1 MIGEKVIIVAE
12 SGIVYTL
19 DTSNNA
25 IAQIAEINR
34 NVYGPL
40 CASNGVV
47 YIHTQDLT
55 IHPVDITTGAKLAV
69 ISLKSSE

>member
-1 MIGEKVIIVAE
+1 MIGGKIIIATQ

-25 IAQIAEINR
+25 IAQIADIDR
-34 NVYGPL
+34 DVYGPL
-40 CASNGVV
+40 CASEGII

-55 IHPVDITTGAKLAV
+55 IHPVDTTTGGKLTT